1 MEITREKTGQL
12 TATIKM
18 VISPAD
24 YSESVTKILKDYQR
38 KANVPG
44 FRPGHVPF
52 GMIKKLYGSSV
63 FADEVNK
70 LVSDKLNRYILD
82 EKLDILGQ
90 PLPNM
95 ELTRQFDHEQD
106 QEIEFFF
113 DLGLAP
119 DFNVVLDEHMAID
132 YHLIKVDNEM
142 IDKYVDD
149 MRQRFGTTTNPE
161 VAGAKDILSGD
172 FKQLDADGNVL
183 EGGITHET
191 RLTIDS
197 IADEDLKGRL
207 IGSMA
212 GDIVVINPKKATR
225 TSVEVA
231 AMLGID
237 KEEAEG
243 IDSDFS
249 FAITEISTMSPS
261 ELNEELYEKVF
272 PGSGIL
278 TEEEFRNKIRN
289 ESEHAFIADSDHLF
303 AHHAQEKLV
312 EAINI
317 PLPDE
322 FMKRWLIES
331 NEGKLSAEELEKN
344 YDKYAEGMKWQ
355 LIENKII
362 KEAGIEVADQEIKD
376 YVKDYYLQGWRTMQ
390 LTDDLMN
397 RLETIADSFLKDK
410 PSETR
415 RIIDSLYGQRVT
427 AYIKSKVKLLE
438 KEISYDEFVKLDAEK
453 H

>member
-1 MEITREKTGQL
+1 MEITRENTGEL
-12 TATIKM
+12 TATVKM

-24 YSESVTKILKDYQR
+24 HKESVTKILKDYQR

-52 GMIKKLYGSSV
+52 GMIKKLYGSAV

-70 LVSDKLNRYILD
+70 LVSDNLNRYIVD
-82 EKLDILGQ
+82 EKLEILGQ

-95 ELTRQFDHEQD
+95 DLTTQFSHED
-106 QEIEFFF
+106 EKDIEFFF

-119 DFNVVLDEHMAID
+119 QFDVVLDENIAVD
-132 YHLIKVDNEM
+132 YHVIKVDDTM

-161 VAGAKDILSGD
+161 TAGEKDVLFGD
-172 FKQLDADGNVL
+172 FKQLDVDGNVL
-183 EGGITHET
+183 EGGISHSS
-191 RLTIDS
+191 RLSIDT
-197 IADEDLKGRL
+197 IADEELKAKL

-212 GDIVVINPKKATR
+212 GDTVIFNPMKATR

-237 KEEAEG
+237 KAEAEG
-243 IDSDFS
+243 LQSDFS
-249 FAITEISTMSPS
+249 FAITEITTMSPADM
-261 ELNEELYEKVF
+261 NEDFFGKVF
-272 PGSGIL
+272 PESGIT
-278 TEEEFRNKIRN
+278 TEKDFRNKIQD
-289 ESEHAFIADSDHLF
+289 ESEKAFVADSDHLF
-303 AHHAQEKLV
+303 AHHSQEKLV
-312 EAINI
+312 ESVNI
-317 PLPDE
+317 PLPDA
-322 FMKRWLIES
+322 FMKRWLFES
-331 NEGKLSAEELEKN
+331 NEGKLSEEEIERD
-344 YDKYAEGMKWQ
+344 YHKYAEGMKWQ

-390 LTDDLMN
+390 LTDDLMD

-427 AYIKSKVKLLE
+427 AYVKSKVKLVQ
-438 KEISYDEFVKLDAEK
+438 KEISYDEFIKLDAEK